1 MNKKGQQS
9 FAIVGFLLLGL
20 TIVFITYLIAVP
32 MAKVWDDVSVE
43 LKDEDAFGS
52 DNKSVEAI
60 EDMDDFI
67 TPAFDQLV
75 TIGFFGLILTL
86 LITSI
91 FFRDHPIFIVF
102 LAIGF
107 IIIII
112 IGSQLVNV
120 ADEAMNDQILNSTVE
135 DFTYSSLI
143 FSSALP
149 AILLVAGFVAI
160 IIIMSRRTGFT
171 A

>member
-9 FAIVGFLLLGL
+9 FVIVGFLLLGL
-20 TIVFITYLIAVP
+20 TIVFVTYLVAVP

-43 LKDEDAFGS
+43 LKDESAFGS

-60 EDMDDFI
+60 EDMDNFI

-86 LITSI
+86 LVTAI

-107 IIIII
+107 IIVVI

-120 ADEAMNDQILNSTVE
+120 ADEAMNDPELDNKVD
-135 DFTYSSLI
+135 DFTFSSLI

-149 AILLVAGFVAI
+149 IILIIAGFVSI
-160 IIIMSRRTGFT
+160 IIVMSRRTGFT